1 MIPKRIIYCWFGKNK
16 KPDLVEKCIASWK
29 KYMPDW
35 EYLEINESNFD
46 VSTIKY
52 SKDAYDDKL
61 WGFVGDPIRL
71 WALYTYGGIYLDTDV
86 EVFQSFENLLDN
98 KLFVGVE
105 QPHYFGNAT
114 IGCEKGNTIIKAAL
128 KRYES
133 GKEKWELKEDWTEY
147 RTGPM
152 ILTDVLSKY
161 VDRDS
166 MEYQKTNKV
175 TVYPKKYFV
184 NHDKLD
190 GEVYCKHHMLGSWCT
205 KTKTNEQEEA
215 KKIAFYIPFFNNIGG
230 VESWIYYVSKLYG
243 KNRDITVYYVSGDEK
258 QIDRLLPL
266 VKVKKFFNQEI
277 NCDVAIFAFMLP
289 DKDISCFKAKKE
301 RIQFIHACYSVA
313 YNTTYLKTNPLIDR
327 YIAVS
332 QTAADDFYNLTGFMP
347 EVIHNP
353 IYFEK
358 PKKVLRI
365 ISATRIAE
373 DKGSIWEKMQIF
385 ARKLIEKDIPFLWL
399 VFTNNTNIKPNIKG
413 FVFMPTELKI
423 TDYIADADYL
433 AQFSKTEADCL
444 AVKESLCVGTPVLA
458 TNFAAAIE
466 NGVIDGKT
474 GYIFNMDMSNVDV
487 EKVYN
492 NIPKF
497 EYKVDNSEEEW
508 IKLLG
513 KESENIREDKKVQVQ
528 CAYREGFLDYEYN
541 IFRKFGDKWYTD
553 YDRALYLNNY
563 KLQKPE
569 GFTII
574 KLVDII
580 E

>member
-1 MIPKRIIYCWFGKNK
+1 MIPKRIIYCWFGNNK
-16 KPDLVEKCIASWK
+16 KPELVEKCIASWK

-98 KLFVGVE
+98 KLFVGAE

-114 IGCEKGNTIIKAAL
+114 IGCEKGNPIIKAVL

-166 MEYQKTNKV
+166 MEYQKTDKI

-184 NHDKLD
+184 DYDKLD
-190 GEVYCKHHMLGSWCT
+190 NEVYCKHHMIGSWCGKKIVT
-205 KTKTNEQEEA
+205 ESEEA
-215 KKIAFYIPFFNNIGG
+215 LKIAFYIPFFNNIGG
-230 VESWIYYVSKLYG
+230 VESWMYYVSKLFG
-243 KNRDITVYYVSGDEK
+243 KNRDITVYYSSGDEK

-266 VKVKKFFNQEI
+266 VKVKRFFNQEI
-277 NCDVAIFAFMLP
+277 DCDVAIFAFNLP
-289 DKDISCFKAKKE
+289 DKDLLCFKAKKQ

-313 YNTTYLKTNPLIDR
+313 YNIKQLQTNPLIDR

-358 PKKVLRI
+358 PKRVLRL

-385 ARKLIEKDIPFLWL
+385 AKKLIEKEIPFIWL
-399 VFTNNTNIKPNIKG
+399 VFTNNTNIKPSI
-413 FVFMPTELKI
+413 
-423 TDYIADADYL
+423 
-433 AQFSKTEADCL
+433 
-444 AVKESLCVGTPVLA
+444 
-458 TNFAAAIE
+458 
-466 NGVIDGKT
+466 
-474 GYIFNMDMSNVDV
+474 
-487 EKVYN
+487 
-492 NIPKF
+492 IPNPN
-497 EYKVDNSEEEW
+497 E
-508 IKLLG
+508 
-513 KESENIREDKKVQVQ
+513 
-528 CAYREGFLDYEYN
+528 
-541 IFRKFGDKWYTD
+541 
-553 YDRALYLNNY
+553 
-563 KLQKPE
+563 
-569 GFTII
+569 
-574 KLVDII
+574 
-580 E
+580 